1 MIIVWHITPTEFED
15 KPRNSIRMQNV
26 AARVFTRKP
35 RTEKREKKRKKKKKE
50 QEEEEVKDL
59 TTSEQQQPQQT
70 SCCDNTMSSC
80 TCCVGGTAEEE
91 QQLYRCGS
99 PTIQPDVP
107 MEQLALTLRIYELGK
122 NDEGEDCASVVR
134 YKDDEDRFT
143 QTHTLKLRTFAKYLI
158 NIQVEPNHKMIS
170 FEIGGGMR
178 FMFAPA
184 TPQHATPTPI
194 TITVERPLTPIQ
206 ETAAS
211 HNAGKLKGLSP
222 KYFPT
227 IFRHYATFVDHR
239 KMS

>member
-1 MIIVWHITPTEFED
+1 
-15 KPRNSIRMQNV
+15 MQNV

-35 RTEKREKKRKKKKKE
+35 RTEKREKKRKEKKKKSPQDE
-50 QEEEEVKDL
+50 GL
-59 TTSEQQQPQQT
+59 NNIRTSEQHEQPQQT

-80 TCCVGGTAEEE
+80 TCVGTAEEE
-91 QQLYRCGS
+91 QQQLYQCGS
-99 PTIQPDVP
+99 STPTLPDVQ
-107 MEQLALTLRIYELGK
+107 MEQLTLTLRIYQLGT
-122 NDEGEDCASVVR
+122 DDDGEDCASVVR
-134 YKDDEDRFT
+134 YKDDEDRFS
-143 QTHTLKLRTFAKYLI
+143 QKHTLKLRTFTKYLI

-184 TPQHATPTPI
+184 TPQHATPIPI
-194 TITVERPLTPIQ
+194 TAVERPLTPIQ